1 MHAPLYGFTHL
12 SCGKR
17 MLKRSLGLA
26 LLASACWSLPGAHN
40 AHAQGFNVSE
50 GDKGQAQEETS
61 AARTRAF
68 TQTSSTLKLPTPTGD
83 VPRPMGAHPPQALPS
98 LAPIMAPRGALP
110 SPTADLSYPS
120 GPSLDFDSAPSSVA
134 TPNYIAPVSQI
145 AMPSRPLYPS
155 RETTPA
161 PSVAAH
167 ASSSSAPTPMVV
179 PAVVAAGALPTL
191 PPAPAPMAHAPTALP
206 PFPPKPAVA
215 AEPPLP
221 MTAPLASTQPAQ
233 GAIAALPPPPP
244 PLAGQ
249 TKSDIPVATEVTAA
263 PAVLG
268 TSSIPVEAPAPT
280 AQLSPESKRILGSL
294 HPIPPTA
301 PAKATPKV
309 DMKRVNPEVAEIVK
323 KAEQF
328 YESAGVSI
336 KVSQPSMNATS
347 ELERAYNSLMGGE
360 TEVAVRIYKDILNVD
375 PANEE
380 ALFGLAATYHRTGQ
394 TDNARPLYGR
404 LLKQNPAHREA
415 LNNFLMLVSNEAPQ
429 EALNELAN
437 LEQRYPT
444 FSPIPAQM
452 SILYE
457 RLGQPEVARS
467 KILRAIELSPENW
480 VYKYNLAIMLDR
492 QSEYAGAADIYKQL
506 IAASLQGEHMPMDMK
521 ALQTRYNY
529 ISAKIR

>member
-1 MHAPLYGFTHL
+1 MQSPLYGFTYL
-12 SCGKR
+12 SSGTR
-17 MLKRSLGLA
+17 LLKRGLGLA
-26 LLASACWSLPGAHN
+26 LLASACWSLPGTHDAW
-40 AHAQGFNVSE
+40 AQGFNVSE
-50 GDKGQAQEETS
+50 GDQGQPYEEAP
-61 AARTRAF
+61 AARTRAL
-68 TQTSSTLKLPTPTGD
+68 TDTPSTLKLPTPTGD
-83 VPRPMGAHPPQALPS
+83 VLRSMGAHPPQPLPS

-110 SPTADLSYPS
+110 TPAADLSYPS
-120 GPSLDFDSAPSSVA
+120 GPSLNFDGTPSSVA
-134 TPNYIAPVSQI
+134 PPDYIAPVSQI

-155 RETTPA
+155 RA
-161 PSVAAH
+161 D
-167 ASSSSAPTPMVV
+167 
-179 PAVVAAGALPTL
+179 
-191 PPAPAPMAHAPTALP
+191 APAPLAVSAPIAAAAPVPLPALP
-206 PFPPKPAVA
+206 LAPAVA
-215 AEPPLP
+215 PAAP
-221 MTAPLASTQPAQ
+221 MPMVAPIAPAQPVQ

-244 PLAGQ
+244 PLAGR
-249 TKSDIPVATEVTAA
+249 TGSNIPVATEVTAA
-263 PAVLG
+263 PMVMG
-268 TSSIPVEAPAPT
+268 TSSIPVAVPAPT

-294 HPIPPTA
+294 HPTPPTV
-301 PAKATPKV
+301 PTKATPKV
-309 DMKRVNPEVAEIVK
+309 DMKRVNPEVADIVK

-375 PANEE
+375 PTNEE

-429 EALNELAN
+429 EALNELSN

-492 QSEYAGAADIYKQL
+492 QGEYAGASDIYKEL
-506 IAASLQGEHMPMDMK
+506 ISASLQGEHMPMDMK
-521 ALQTRYNY
+521 ALQARYNY